1 MKRSMRRAAWFG
13 VLAALA
19 ALPACGGDDG
29 DKPSKGDAAKESA
42 SDSDDAGG
50 MPTEEEMQKQADET
64 RKALAEAAGGKE
76 IKAVDP
82 KEMKA
87 LLPETLGGAKRR
99 NAESQHINQGGMDIS
114 TTRASY
120 DPEPTEGDTQPPSFD
135 VEIMDLGNLSGA
147 MAMGFTAW
155 AMTQY
160 ERETDTGY
168 EKTTKYKGYPAV
180 EKYDSESKNG
190 ELQVYAAKRFLV
202 KVSGNDATIEQ
213 IRAAM
218 DTIDVAKIASLGK

>member
-1 MKRSMRRAAWFG
+1 MVKRSVRFAAWSG
-13 VLAALA
+13 VLAVLA

-29 DKPSKGDAAKESA
+29 DEPSKDDAAKESA
-42 SDSDDAGG
+42 SDDGDAGG
-50 MPTEEEMQKQADET
+50 MPTEEQMQKQADDT

-87 LLPETLGGAKRR
+87 LLPEAIGAAKRR
-99 NAESQHINQGGMDIS
+99 SAESQRMNQGGMDIS
-114 TTRASY
+114 QTRASY
-120 DPEPTEGDTQPPSFD
+120 DPEPAEGAQPSFD

-147 MAMGFTAW
+147 MAMGFTPW

-168 EKTTKYKGYPAV
+168 EKTTKWKGYPAM
-180 EKYDSESKNG
+180 EEYDTESKHG
-190 ELQVYAAKRFLV
+190 KLEAYVAKRFIV
-202 KVSGNDATIEQ
+202 KVTGNDATMEQ
-213 IRAAM
+213 IHAAM
-218 DTIDVAKIASLGK
+218 EAIDVAKIASLGK